1 MEWSLVVYGT
11 EFGGTEFG
19 GTEILTQT
27 SKAKKTQINQHE

>member
-1 MEWSLVVYGT
+1 MEWSLVLYGK
-11 EFGGTEFG
+11 EVG